1 MKVRILRV
9 PPSQTLEGVDVGPY
23 GFERGRIYDV
33 DDHVA
38 RVLVVWSY
46 AERIGEGDH
55 SNHNTAERREL
66 RRR

>member
-1 MKVRILRV
+1 MRVRILRV
-9 PPSQTLEGVDVGPY
+9 PPSRTLEGVDLGSFQ
-23 GFERGRIYDV
+23 FERGGIYDL

-46 AERIGEGDH
+46 AERMGAGV
-55 SNHNTAERREL
+55 SNQDAAQSGEL

>member
-9 PPSQTLEGVDVGPY
+9 PPSQILEGVDVGPY

-46 AERIGEGDH
+46 AERIGEGEG
-55 SNHNTAERREL
+55 SSYNTAERREF